1 MASHICISHS
11 FLFHNHQS
19 FPSSS
24 SSSSSSF
31 SLHNFLFSNFASSF
45 KRFTLLSK
53 ASLHHPNTHAPHQD
67 AVSRDVD
74 TNSSSSSKSRVW
86 VNPSSSR
93 AKHFRTK
100 SSTSRHSYLTRLAE
114 SLNSCIPTAQ
124 HVSTILKGLGDNV
137 SESDAVFILDK
148 MVNSVTAPFV
158 LRYFLDK
165 IKPSGDTEVILF
177 NITLKTF
184 RKSRDFEG
192 AEKLFDEMIQRG
204 VKPDNITFSTLINSA
219 RMCSLPNKAVEWFEK
234 LPSFGCEPDAMLY
247 SAMVSAYAQ
256 TNNVDMALR
265 LYDRAKA
272 ERWSLDA
279 STFSSLIKM
288 HGVLGNYD
296 EGLRIFQEM
305 KALGVKPSVV
315 TYNTLLGGLF
325 KARRSWQA
333 KNIYKEMVT
342 DGVLP
347 DFITYSTL
355 LRIYAAAQYSDGA
368 FGVYEEMKRHG
379 MDMSVDLYNRL
390 LAMCANVGCIE
401 EAVEIFEDMKSSGTC
416 QPNSLSFSSLITVY
430 SCNGMV
436 SEAEGTL
443 NEMVQ
448 SGFQP
453 TIYVLTSLV
462 QCYGKAK
469 RTDDVVKIFKQLVD
483 LHIVPDVQFCCC
495 LLNVMTQTPKE
506 ELGKII
512 ECIEKANTQL
522 GSVIRYLVEEKED
535 DGNFR
540 KEISELLNSID
551 VKAKKPLCNCLIDL
565 CVRLN
570 EPNRARD
577 LLELGL
583 TLEIYKNLQSR
594 SQNQWSLHLKKLS
607 VGAAMTA
614 LNVWINDLS
623 KALESGED
631 LPPLLGVNTGYG
643 KHKYVSDKGLAS
655 VCESH
660 LRELNAPFHEAP
672 DKAGWFLVTK
682 DAAKSWLECRSS
694 TESIADLNFQVSGGS
709 TLAVQYG

>member
-1 MASHICISHS
+1 MASHFCISHS

-19 FPSSS
+19 FPSAFSV
-24 SSSSSSF
+24 SSSSSF
-31 SLHNFLFSNFASSF
+31 SLHNFLFSNVTYE
-45 KRFTLLSK
+45 RFTLISK
-53 ASLHHPNTHAPHQD
+53 ASLHHPHAHAPNQD
-67 AVSRDVD
+67 AVSRDPD
-74 TNSSSSSKSRVW
+74 TNSSSLSKSRVW
-86 VNPSSSR
+86 VNPSNPR
-93 AKHFRTK
+93 AKHIRTK
-100 SSTSRHSYLTRLAE
+100 SSSSRYIYLTRLAE
-114 SLNSCIPTAQ
+114 SLNSCTPTAQ
-124 HVSTILKGLGDNV
+124 HVSTILKGLRDNV

-165 IKPSGDTEVILF
+165 IKPYGDTEVILF
-177 NITLKTF
+177 NITLKAF

-234 LPSFGCEPDAMLY
+234 LPSFGCEPDAMVY

-256 TNNVDMALR
+256 TNNVDMALS

-272 ERWSLDA
+272 ERWTLDA

-288 HGVLGNYD
+288 HGVLGKYD
-296 EGLRIFQEM
+296 EGLRIFEEM

-325 KARRSWQA
+325 RARRSWQA

-368 FGVYEEMKRHG
+368 FGVYEEMKGHG
-379 MDMSVDLYNRL
+379 MDLSVDLYNRL
-390 LAMCANVGCIE
+390 LAMCANVGCID

-416 QPNSLSFSSLITVY
+416 QPNSLSFSSLITVF

-436 SEAEGTL
+436 SEAEGLL

-469 RTDDVVKIFKQLVD
+469 RIDDVVKIFKQLVD
-483 LHIVPDVQFCCC
+483 LDIVPDVQFCCC

-540 KEISELLNSID
+540 KEISELLYSID
-551 VKAKKPLCNCLIDL
+551 DKVKKPLCNCLIDL

-577 LLELGL
+577 LLDLGL
-583 TLEIYKNLQSR
+583 KLEIYKNLQSR

-682 DAAKSWLECRSS
+682 DAAKSWLEYRSS